1 MYFRVNLKMKK
12 AMVCCCF
19 TWIVFIEC
27 NFIFASLLIRK
38 TWDNRFAS
46 KVVGW
51 VILRNGGIQ
60 VMGGMIWNREELIP
74 LYRLC
79 YLVYH
84 FPIDLTNLTILI

>member
-51 VILRNGGIQ
+51 CILRNGAIQ
-60 VMGGMIWNREELIP
+60 VMGGMILESGGVDTP
-74 LYRLC
+74 LQTMLLSLPLSHR
-79 YLVYH
+79 
-84 FPIDLTNLTILI
+84 FN